1 MDDLKPLEPTLQEQ
15 FLIDELLRFY
25 PKLDYLMALVLVKST
40 DEEREQI
47 IKQGKPKPQIPS
59 STVIKDAVC
68 LI

>member
-1 MDDLKPLEPTLQEQ
+1 MDDLKPLEPTVQEQ

-47 IKQGKPKPQIPS
+47 IKQGKPTPQMMT
-59 STVIKDAVC
+59 STVIKDAIC